1 MIVSPSGTGPHS
13 EPDAPTGAILTAP
26 APDAAAE
33 ARSRHAPLGSCLEPS
48 GEGEPA
54 CAHVHGRPP
63 SPLPEL
69 LRVPHLAAALG
80 LSENAIRD
88 LLARGELPA
97 SKVGRQWVVRREALL
112 DHLAEQERLRQPR
125 CSVESVV
132 AAIRRAPSPRD
143 LARHARAAR

>member
-1 MIVSPSGTGPHS
+1 M
-13 EPDAPTGAILTAP
+13 
-26 APDAAAE
+26 
-33 ARSRHAPLGSCLEPS
+33 
-48 GEGEPA
+48 
-54 CAHVHGRPP
+54 
-63 SPLPEL
+63 PEL

-97 SKVGRQWVVRREALL
+97 SKVGRRWVVRRDALL
-112 DHLAEQERLRQPR
+112 DHLAQQERLRQPR